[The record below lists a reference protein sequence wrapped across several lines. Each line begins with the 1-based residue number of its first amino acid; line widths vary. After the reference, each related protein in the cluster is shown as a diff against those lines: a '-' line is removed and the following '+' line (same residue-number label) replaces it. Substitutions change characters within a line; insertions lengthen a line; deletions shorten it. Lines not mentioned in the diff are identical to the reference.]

1 MIRLVD
7 KDPVYLELYEA
18 LAYFRSRQQLVLRF
32 IAEQGV
38 AVSDLRYGVRAWR
51 SKSPQIG
58 GWGVAWRFFFHGG
71 GCTLRHTSTG
81 EVIDFNGPD
90 PECIIPY
97 SFRTHLAW
105 RLANEAGLPLL
116 RAYVADH
123 NIEAVDE
130 LVGHLVADGVLTP
143 DYHLTPADR
152 PEVAPP
158 PR

>member
-32 IAEQGV
+32 ITEQGV
-38 AVSDLRYGVRAWR
+38 SVSDLRYGVRAWR
-51 SKSPQIG
+51 GKTSQIG
-58 GWGVAWRFFFHGG
+58 DWGEVWHFFFHGG
-71 GCTLRHTSTG
+71 GCTLSHKSTG

-105 RLANEAGLPLL
+105 RLANDPGLSLL
-116 RAYVADH
+116 REFVASH
-123 NIEAVDE
+123 GIEAVDD
-130 LVGHLVADGVLTP
+130 LVDHLVSDGILTP
-143 DYHLTPADR
+143 NYHLMPADH
-152 PEVAPP
+152 PEVIPP